1 MFVGAAVIVVAL
13 HLTSTFDSRMKGCL
27 YDSERIAR
35 HACAIP
41 NALVADII
49 IRAWPDYP
57 AAKLFHLAT
66 AIKVDPNS
74 PPLFSLSLLVLL
86 SLSYLVALPLLPSP
100 RALNKRVPRE

>member
-27 YDSERIAR
+27 YDSERIVR
-35 HACAIP
+35 HACATP

-49 IRAWPDYP
+49 IRAWPGYP

-74 PPLFSLSLLVLL
+74 PPLFSLPLLVL